1 MLSDYD
7 FRYTG
12 IMKGPM
18 ESIPVGNGDLGANI
32 WAEKD
37 GIYFLLSKTD
47 AFSRLHR
54 LIKTGFLKFTLPN
67 KKPLI
72 LWNFTSPL
80 KKECLKLKMKI

>member
-18 ESIPVGNGDLGANI
+18 ESIPIGNGNLGANI

-37 GIYFLLSKTD
+37 GIYFLLSKTCSSVNPFFK
-47 AFSRLHR
+47 FSVAIFYLLE
-54 LIKTGFLKFTLPN
+54 LINFLQK
-67 KKPLI
+67 
-72 LWNFTSPL
+72 
-80 KKECLKLKMKI
+80 CLVFIFDKLLSHSFHCTQ